1 ISLNQERRN
10 LKEFDPSSVDYRLN
24 RGVLFAKTLREHLRF
39 QAATTTP
46 RAQRPPMSHLVP
58 DGDGHATI
66 LTVDPTFLLGHKR
79 IVDSLE
85 ADLRSCGEG
94 GGALADQ
101 IIFDITEGGET
112 YDTT

>member
-1 ISLNQERRN
+1 MHEV
-10 LKEFDPSSVDYRLN
+10 DPSSQEYRLN

-66 LTVDPTFLLGHKR
+66 LTVDDTFLTGHKR

-85 ADLRSCGEG
+85 ADLRACGGEE
-94 GGALADQ
+94 LADQ
-101 IIFDITEGGET
+101 IIFDLTEGGET